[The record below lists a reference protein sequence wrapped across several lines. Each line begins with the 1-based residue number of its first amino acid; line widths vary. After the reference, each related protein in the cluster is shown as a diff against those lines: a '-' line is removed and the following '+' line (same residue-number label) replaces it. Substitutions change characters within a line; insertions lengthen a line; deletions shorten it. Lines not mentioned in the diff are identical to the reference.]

1 MMMAR
6 PPTDAIR
13 GYRGPRF
20 LCGNFQNMILNDH
33 LNFVDSFLSLLNT
46 RKNLYTR
53 TAVRIKPL
61 NEWFQI
67 SKISINSTYKDF
79 NCVP

>member
-20 LCGNFQNMILNDH
+20 LCGNFQNMILNGH
-33 LNFVDSFLSLLNT
+33 LNFVDSFLSLHNT
-46 RKNLYTR
+46 RKYLYTR
-53 TAVRIKPL
+53 AAVRIKPF
-61 NEWFQI
+61 NKCFQI
-67 SKISINSTYKDF
+67 SKISINCTY
-79 NCVP
+79 